1 MPKNTVSVMNQAI
14 AACLGFLTICV
25 VVYVLKIGKPIL
37 LPLVIAICLWY
48 LINSLEELIKSINIK
63 GYSLPAFICYII
75 ALCIITGVVWAIVSI
90 VVSNVSAVIKDVP
103 FYQEKLQYLIDS
115 TAERFHVN
123 ADTTLKTWIRKINYG
138 SMLSGLAGAVQDM
151 TKNVFLII
159 IYIIFLFMEQ
169 ASFGRKRELFF
180 ASVAPERKLDQVIS
194 EGVTAMRKYLGVKT
208 VASLVTALLS
218 YAIMSAVKLDY
229 AAFWA
234 LLIFLFNYIPSIG
247 SIVATMIPAILTL
260 VLFEHPLVP
269 FIAVAGGITAVQFL
283 IGNILEPRVLGTSLN
298 ISPLVV
304 LLSLAFWGAIWGIPG
319 MLFCVPIMSIVIMLF
334 AQFDATRPI
343 AILLS
348 ANGKVRVYDSDK
360 KEE

>member
-180 ASVAPERKLDQVIS
+180 TAIASERHLDQVIS
-194 EGVTAMRKYLGVKT
+194 EGITAMRKYLGVKT

-218 YAIMSAVKLDY
+218 YAIMSWVKLDY

-234 LLIFLFNYIPSIG
+234 LLIS
-247 SIVATMIPAILTL
+247 SSTTS
-260 VLFEHPLVP
+260 
-269 FIAVAGGITAVQFL
+269 
-283 IGNILEPRVLGTSLN
+283 PRS
-298 ISPLVV
+298 
-304 LLSLAFWGAIWGIPG
+304 
-319 MLFCVPIMSIVIMLF
+319 
-334 AQFDATRPI
+334 
-343 AILLS
+343 
-348 ANGKVRVYDSDK
+348 VRSSRR
-360 KEE
+360 